1 MNEQHFY
8 PNIAYNRASRKKF
21 YTLIILLVACMG
33 LVVGLMV
40 SLEQYLFAIFFG
52 VIILMALVLIPSA
65 IKSHP
70 IKAGVP
76 LITVNNKEITTQG
89 KTYRSQD
96 IDFVSVTILL
106 NPVSKL
112 DSENKAYAKTMA
124 QKLPEEMML
133 GNIDIRL
140 KKGLAKRGEDIIY
153 NTVEDA
159 IGAITALVGAGVK
172 HYKIVFN
179 LKKINEVAQ
188 FSITKAEVKKATLS
202 EVSQKDRLKQ
212 LI

>member
-8 PNIAYNRASRKKF
+8 PNIAYNRSSRKKF

-70 IKAGVP
+70 VKAGVP

-89 KTYRSQD
+89 KTYRAQD

-124 QKLPEEMML
+124 QKLPEEM
-133 GNIDIRL
+133 
-140 KKGLAKRGEDIIY
+140 A
-153 NTVEDA
+153 
-159 IGAITALVGAGVK
+159 
-172 HYKIVFN
+172 
-179 LKKINEVAQ
+179 
-188 FSITKAEVKKATLS
+188 
-202 EVSQKDRLKQ
+202 
-212 LI
+212 